1 MLCIGIKSLI
11 NSPIHKWKG
20 GRAWLNALVLKT
32 SSLKGLV
39 SSNLT
44 LSAIICIYKSTEVSI
59 KQRLVWRTKL
69 PATWMKYESLKRC
82 GQEGLEKDMVV
93 GSGEA
98 IADQLKQ
105 YNYWCKWIAHCRYT
119 RR

>member
-1 MLCIGIKSLI
+1 MEDRIT
-11 NSPIHKWKG
+11 
-20 GRAWLNALVLKT
+20 R
-32 SSLKGLV
+32 
-39 SSNLT
+39 
-44 LSAIICIYKSTEVSI
+44 
-59 KQRLVWRTKL
+59 
-69 PATWMKYESLKRC
+69 TWMKHESLKMG

-119 RR
+119 RRQRLKFESLGLYFNISV